1 VLAKLVLAHKL
12 TVRDPM
18 AFEEGRG
25 EADIAALLL
34 GEAAADTVLEE
45 RGIKP

>member
-18 AFEEGRG
+18 AFEEDGG
-25 EADIAALLL
+25 EAEIGALLL
-34 GEAAADTVLEE
+34 GEAAA
-45 RGIKP
+45 